1 MFPLINFQAILQSA
15 RLRAE
20 QDDVFSPVEH
30 RTRRRF
36 ERGRAA
42 RVERAAQDA
51 VARQMA
57 RVCTRD
63 HPPPG
68 FVAPGTNIADNR
80 KFEVAR
86 IADGTMHGMAIVDNQ
101 EMYGFV
107 LYYEDGGNVRIDL
120 ICTREH
126 RLAYQ
131 HPQTLFRRLMRHV
144 FEVAFGAGLG
154 VVLDAAGATLVH
166 TYSQPPYGGFRQV
179 EDEEQIRLAS
189 PGCTP
194 MFVAAGDV
202 AERMANIAA

>member
-1 MFPLINFQAILQSA
+1 MFPLINFQAIYQAA
-15 RLRAE
+15 RLLAE

-57 RVCTRD
+57 RVCQRD
-63 HPPPG
+63 G
-68 FVAPGTNIADNR
+68 FVAPGTSVPDNR
-80 KFEVAR
+80 QFEVAR
-86 IADGTMHGMAIVDNQ
+86 IANGTMRGAAIVDNQ
-101 EMYGFV
+101 HQMYGFV
-107 LYYEDGGNVRIDL
+107 LYFQDGGNVRIDL
-120 ICTREH
+120 VCTREH

-154 VVLDAAGATLVH
+154 VVLDAAGVRLVAV
-166 TYSQPPYGGFRQV
+166 YSQPQYGGFRQV
-179 EDEEQIRLAS
+179 EDEEQIALAS

-202 AERMANIAA
+202 AERMANIGA